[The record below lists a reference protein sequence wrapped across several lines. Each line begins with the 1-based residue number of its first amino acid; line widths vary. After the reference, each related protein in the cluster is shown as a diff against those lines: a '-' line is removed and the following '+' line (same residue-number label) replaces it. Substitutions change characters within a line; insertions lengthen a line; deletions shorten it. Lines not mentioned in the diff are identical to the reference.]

1 MLIYIDVYYTS
12 FPSEPRLYT
21 SVIYSVYVLE
31 TVYTFL
37 VTYDL
42 GQMFINPYSYSF
54 SIPPHAILLCGGTG
68 VLTFLQS
75 ETKAEILK

>member
-1 MLIYIDVYYTS
+1 MLIYVDVYYTS

-37 VTYDL
+37 VMYDL
-42 GQMFINPYSYSF
+42 GQMFIDPYSYSF
-54 SIPPHAILLCGGTG
+54 SIPPMLSRSVGGL
-68 VLTFLQS
+68 VC
-75 ETKAEILK
+75 